1 MLSDCEQRANS
12 VNKSGRAHFN
22 MRRPVDTRK
31 YQRGPGNTRK
41 YAINTVDT
49 CEHRKTLSH
58 PIPRPPIR
66 ANTRPPRIILPPCLQ
81 PSVSIIDSTPPG
93 WVSHSFALLV
103 INPLFSLRLHSFS
116 LSYHPLSPSNA
127 FTTGALLLSTRAPF
141 RSLPPAD
148 ILSLFFTPK
157 SISTPPCEQEP
168 SPPTI
173 VRSVHHTT
181 PLPSFPTPRRPLL
194 SHESRPSSLQHIR
207 IVRSDRLGCDALFVV
222 EKDLAT
228 ATPKSLRP
236 RRVSRIRSILLL
248 YASTASATR

>member
-116 LSYHPLSPSNA
+116 LSYHPLYWSPS
-127 FTTGALLLSTRAPF
+127 LEHQSPLSVAASCRHPFVVLYPKINLDSPVRAGTLATHDRSF
-141 RSLPPAD
+141 RTSYHPSAKF
-148 ILSLFFTPK
+148 SHA
-157 SISTPPCEQEP
+157 ST
-168 SPPTI
+168 
-173 VRSVHHTT
+173 TT
-181 PLPSFPTPRRPLL
+181 PLP
-194 SHESRPSSLQHIR
+194 
-207 IVRSDRLGCDALFVV
+207 
-222 EKDLAT
+222 
-228 ATPKSLRP
+228 
-236 RRVSRIRSILLL
+236 RVSSVEPPAYTHREK
-248 YASTASATR
+248 